1 MRRVVLLMLL
11 ALPTM
16 ALATTV
22 NSDSSADGTANLTHT
37 AVNRPVQFM
46 GADTSLFGDT
56 FHSRQTTDHLASE
69 VPGFAVR
76 DSYMVRVFSKH
87 EDCDTDEDDDCNTSV
102 VPEPGSLALLA
113 TGLIGIAGMFR
124 RKLHS

>member
-16 ALATTV
+16 ALATTL

-37 AVNRPVQFM
+37 VANRPVQLM
-46 GADTSLFGDT
+46 EGDTSLFGDT
-56 FHSRQTTDHLASE
+56 FHSRQTTDHLASA

-76 DSYMVRVFSKH
+76 DSYMVRVFSTTNG
-87 EDCDTDEDDDCNTSV
+87 DCDDSDDCGTSV
-102 VPEPGSLALLA
+102 VPEPGSLSLLA

-124 RKLHS
+124 RKLHG

>member
-1 MRRVVLLMLL
+1 MRRMVLLMLL

-16 ALATTV
+16 ALATTL

-37 AVNRPVQFM
+37 QPVQLM
-46 GADTSLFGDT
+46 EGDISSFGDT
-56 FHSRQTTDHLASE
+56 FHSRQTTDHLASA

>member
-1 MRRVVLLMLL
+1 MKRVVLLMLL

-16 ALATTV
+16 ALATTL

-37 AVNRPVQFM
+37 VANRPVQLVE
-46 GADTSLFGDT
+46 GDTSLFGDT

-76 DSYMVRVFSKH
+76 DSYMVRVFAK
-87 EDCDTDEDDDCNTSV
+87 DDDDCDGDNNCGASV
-102 VPEPGSLALLA
+102 VPEPGSLSLLA

-124 RKLHS
+124 RKLYS